1 VTDVAGTGGDGA
13 HSVNIST
20 MAALVTAA
28 AGVRVVKHGGRTVSG
43 KCGSADV
50 IEALGI
56 PLSLTTWS
64 R

>member
-13 HSVNIST
+13 HTVNIST